1 MNCIRIFIL
10 RRKQGVKHASLSF
23 RVKGLHYAWVT
34 LGIAIAMRLVS
45 SVERTASGVLVAYL
59 VDPAGEFG
67 WSRSVVGLAL
77 SLQWIFSGVF
87 GPPAGWLG
95 DRYGLR
101 RAMAVGA
108 LLFIATSVLIGLIT
122 VPWQFLLC
130 FGILMSAALAIFQVP
145 LISAVTMWFQKHL
158 GVAMG
163 LLQSAQGLA
172 NLLFAP
178 LMVVLLTDMGWRWA
192 FWVPGIVG
200 GLLLLLLTRFFR
212 NEPAEMGLRPLGA
225 DPGVPIRHVQSGPIA
240 RVRTKVFLQQARRTA
255 VFWNLI
261 GIHYWGCAGHAII
274 IVYLADIIRAQG
286 LSLATGALVVGTMFG
301 VSSFTRFAVPI
312 VADRM
317 SSKGAMALCFFLQ
330 GLPIVLLFWAHEA
343 WHFYRFAVL
352 FGIGFGGE
360 MSAFP
365 IINRQYY
372 GNAPIGT
379 VYGWQ
384 MLGAGIGMASG
395 AFLGGVLRDLTGDY
409 TLALVCSFALSMTGT
424 VSILVLPTTAHHQ
437 IPEWEASLP
446 PEVRSNTPARRTT
459 SHGH

>member
-1 MNCIRIFIL
+1 MQRVRWPFH
-10 RRKQGVKHASLSF
+10 V
-23 RVKGLHYAWVT
+23 VKGLHYAWVT

-45 SVERTASGVLVAYL
+45 SVERTASGILVAYL
-59 VDPAGEFG
+59 VDPTGEFG
-67 WSRSVVGLAL
+67 WSRSVAGLAL

-87 GPPAGWLG
+87 GPSAGWLG

-108 LLFIATSVLIGLIT
+108 LLFIATSLLIGT
-122 VPWQFLLC
+122 VTAPWQFIVY
-130 FGILMSAALAIFQVP
+130 FGIFMSASLAIFQVP
-145 LISAVTMWFQKHL
+145 LITAVTVWFHRHL

-163 LLQSAQGLA
+163 MLQSAQGVA

-178 LMVVLLTDMGWRWA
+178 LMVVLLTQLGWRWA
-192 FWVPGIVG
+192 FWIPGIVG
-200 GLLLLLLTRFFR
+200 GLLLLLLIRFFR
-212 NEPAEMGLRPLGA
+212 NEPAEMGLHPLGA
-225 DPGVPIRHVQSGPIA
+225 DPRTPIRKVQSGPIA
-240 RVRTKVFLQQARRTA
+240 RVRTKIFLQLARRTA

-274 IVYLADIIRAQG
+274 VVYLADIIRTQG
-286 LSLATGALVVGTMFG
+286 LSLATGALVIGTMYG

-312 VADRM
+312 IADRVG
-317 SSKGAMALCFFLQ
+317 SKRAMALCFFLQ
-330 GLPIVLLFWAHEA
+330 ALPILLLFWAHEA
-343 WHFYRFAVL
+343 WHFYLFAVL

-365 IINRQYY
+365 IINHQYY
-372 GNAPIGT
+372 GNAPTGT

-395 AFLGGVLRDLTGDY
+395 AFLGGVVRDLTGDY
-409 TLALVCSFALSMTGT
+409 TLALGLSFVLSMTGT
-424 VSILVLPTTAHHQ
+424 ISILILPSTSHHQ

-446 PEVRSNTPARRTT
+446 PEARSTT
-459 SHGH
+459 SASYGVSKRSR

>member
-1 MNCIRIFIL
+1 M
-10 RRKQGVKHASLSF
+10 GVHAMIKSLS
-23 RVKGLHYAWVT
+23 RVHYAWVM

-101 RAMAVGA
+101 LAMAVGA
-108 LLFIATSVLIGLIT
+108 LLFLATSVLIGLVT

-172 NLLFAP
+172 NLMFAP
-178 LMVVLLTDMGWRWA
+178 LMVVLLTQWGWRWA
-192 FWVPGIVG
+192 FWGPGIVG
-200 GLLLLLLTRFFR
+200 GLLLLLLTRFFH
-212 NEPAEMGLRPLGA
+212 NEPAELGLRPLGA
-225 DPGVPIRHVQSGPIA
+225 TPGAPIQKAQSGA
-240 RVRTKVFLQQARRTA
+240 HTRARTKVFLQQARRTA
-255 VFWNLI
+255 AFWNLI

-274 IVYLADIIRAQG
+274 VVYLADIIRAQG

-312 VADRM
+312 IADRM
-317 SSKGAMALCFFLQ
+317 GSKRAMALCFFLQ
-330 GLPIVLLFWAHEA
+330 GLPILLLFWAHEA
-343 WHFYRFAVL
+343 WQFYLFAVL
-352 FGIGFGGE
+352 MGIGFGGE

-372 GNAPIGT
+372 GDAPIGT

-384 MLGAGIGMASG
+384 MLGSGIGMASG
-395 AFLGGVLRDLTGDY
+395 SFLGGVLRDLTGDY
-409 TLALVCSFALSMTGT
+409 TLALGCSFVLSMMGT
-424 VSILVLPTTAHHQ
+424 LSILLLPSTAHHQ
-437 IPEWEASLP
+437 IPAWEK
-446 PEVRSNTPARRTT
+446 
-459 SHGH
+459 

>member
-1 MNCIRIFIL
+1 VKPAL
-10 RRKQGVKHASLSF
+10 RFDVKNI
-23 RVKGLHYAWVT
+23 HYAWVT

-45 SVERTASGVLVAYL
+45 SIERTASGVLVAYM

-101 RAMAVGA
+101 RTMAVGA
-108 LLFIATSVLIGLIT
+108 LLFLATSLLIGLVT
-122 VPWQFLLC
+122 TPWQFILY
-130 FGILMSAALAIFQVP
+130 FGVLMSAALAIFQVP
-145 LISAVTMWFQKHL
+145 LVSAVTVWFHRHL

-172 NLLFAP
+172 NVLFAP
-178 LMVVLLTDMGWRWA
+178 LMVVLLTHLGWRGA

-200 GLLLLLLTRFFR
+200 GLLLLLLIRFFR

-225 DPGVPIRHVQSGPIA
+225 DPQAPIQPIQSGPRA
-240 RVRTKVFLQQARRTA
+240 RVRTAVFIQQARRTFA
-255 VFWNLI
+255 FWNLI

-274 IVYLADIIRAQG
+274 VVYLADMVRTQG
-286 LSLATGALVVGTMFG
+286 LSLATGALVVSTMFG

-312 VADRM
+312 LADRAGGKPAM
-317 SSKGAMALCFFLQ
+317 SLCFFLQ
-330 GLPIVLLFWAHEA
+330 ALPIVLLFWAHEP
-343 WHFYRFAVL
+343 WQFYLFAVL

-372 GNAPIGT
+372 GSAPTGT
-379 VYGWQ
+379 IYGWQ

-409 TLALVCSFALSMTGT
+409 TQSLICSFVLSLMGATA
-424 VSILVLPTTAHHQ
+424 ILVLPSTAHHQ
-437 IPEWEASLP
+437 IPGWEAALP
-446 PEVRSNTPARRTT
+446 PEVRSTT
-459 SHGH
+459 SARPATS